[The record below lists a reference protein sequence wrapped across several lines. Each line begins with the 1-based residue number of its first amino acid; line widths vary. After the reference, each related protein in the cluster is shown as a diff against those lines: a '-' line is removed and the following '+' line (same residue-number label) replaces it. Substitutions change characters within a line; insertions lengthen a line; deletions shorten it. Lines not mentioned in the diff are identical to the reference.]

1 MKSILILFLSILSI
15 HANPDLF
22 RESFA
27 DPATRSAAIATLT
40 PGTRDHFFFTA
51 LDHQLG
57 GRSKEY
63 ANTIAAWKTAT
74 ETEKN
79 PISSEGMETLEAR
92 RVLTDYDRD
101 SKAALKEMIGEMDLE
116 FDDTRPDSAAEEK
129 ALPTSLDAKLITAD
143 AFRKKASL
151 DMPLTPH
158 QLYSQEILYAEL
170 DKLETFSE
178 DRILWF
184 IKSFKLTQHPKY
196 VALLEKGMSL
206 QRPIAV
212 VDTNFEPLTLAQ
224 MNELMKAVPATLASP
239 HFNASYIEK
248 LKPTSPKDLERDL
261 KAHAAFLAAC
271 RDFITKLPTSRND
284 MKAHVLY
291 HHLRL
296 QEKLGNYPKQDFL
309 AYLSLPRRDHSMIR
323 PAKKSEDFLINSSD
337 LNKVTQC
344 PTASND
350 NALIES
356 YLSHFLALSDT
367 LDKDFV
373 PLIQEKYLAIVHA
386 RARILAGANPE
397 LYALRLAPDEYKDL
411 RKEVRIGFAPTVSQL
426 YSSTD
431 EVSLP
436 LDLKNTPT
444 LLIRIYALD
453 GKSSS
458 GQNGATVDLDGLV
471 PHHTRSLSFSEAPAV
486 LHRENIALP
495 ELSGGGN
502 WIVEFVADRISARA
516 LVRKGNITPYIT
528 RTAAGQVVQLF
539 DESAQPV
546 ADFSID
552 LGSETIVSKDGFV
565 TVPDSANQPRT
576 AGTVTAGKLSCE
588 IRFGSR
594 TNDFKLET
602 LFLLDR
608 EQLLANQN
616 TILNLRNRLTNH
628 GQPLPLDKVKNATLV
643 LKAKLLGGVV
653 TERVIADPLALAET
667 NAIPF
672 LVPADLL
679 SLTITVSGTVTSETS
694 GELETLIQSETYHL
708 NHSLLTARIGTVF
721 FSPTADGHRLELRGR
736 NGEPLPNRPVSM
748 SLVHNQ
754 YSAPIIVRLRT
765 DDAGR
770 IALGKLEGIEKFTAS
785 SSSIVDTSFS
795 PPTRKVEI
803 PKTYIIPADQN
814 LRIPLTQD
822 KIRTL
827 IRLPDNTP
835 IPYEVT
841 ADAHL
846 SVTLAPGSYR
856 LTQGDSKTNITV
868 FPANSV
874 RGKLLVTANE
884 IVPITNPATPT
895 VASAKAVAEILT
907 IRIADVSPETR
918 VTVIAKR
925 YEVPGWISGLAT
937 YPFDPDSTPLIT
949 RAIRPSSYLTDRHLS
964 DEMRYIIDRRAAKIF
979 PGSMLPRPG
988 QQLYR
993 WTPEDLDQEDQTSRN
1008 ETDGKESSSM
1018 GSGGG
1023 VGSISKMFGLTSGT
1037 TSNHPTT
1044 LDFLSF
1050 PAAVEFSLTPD
1061 AKGNIEIPLARMQG
1075 AQFVEIIAADTRA
1088 ADTVFLPLPASET
1101 TLRDRRLARPLPADS
1116 HHVATRSA
1124 AALAPGAEV
1133 EIRNLLD
1140 ADWRAFTTLAE
1151 AHQFLLGTTG
1161 SDELREFS
1169 FLTKWPTLNE
1179 KEKLDLLAKHH
1190 CHELHLFLARKDTA
1204 FFDKHV
1210 KPFLTAKLEP
1220 KFIDD
1225 YLLSRDLKKYLRP
1238 FAFSRLNAAEKA
1250 LLAQALPASQ
1260 KAIVRELDLRWQ
1272 LEAPSPDAET
1282 VLFSQTLKGSD
1293 LSDTD
1298 SLGLASNTT
1307 EMNRLL
1313 YQAEGYFNLGKYDA
1327 AKTNYENILRIDPY
1341 NKSAR
1346 RGIEKI
1352 AATKSEY
1359 YRAAYDHTR
1368 AELLQEVDKAWELSA
1383 GADFSSPVDGVSIQ
1397 GISGLPTAGLRSG
1410 DYAVTRNSIDAILNN
1425 PNRNNMVSDGNAHL
1439 TSKLRNIIIP
1449 RIDFEDTTV
1458 EQAIDF
1464 LRLRAAELDVIELDP
1479 NKKGMNLVIR
1489 GGANAGSTRIDQLS
1503 LKNVPMEV
1511 ALKYICDKAK
1521 LRYSVDDFAVTLL
1534 PITEQGDDMA
1544 TRTFQVPPDFVAL
1557 LSNSEN
1563 SDTGDDPFAAAAGSS
1578 GKSALTS
1585 RPPIKE
1591 LLKLSGINFPEG
1603 SAVTLGANGKLLVT
1617 APPSELDKVEQL
1629 TDMYVN
1635 SGLPDASD
1643 SDPFAAAGGGPSG
1656 AELPPLARLFPNRTR
1671 LWLEANYYH
1680 NTDSADE
1687 ELIPLNR
1694 FWLEL
1699 ASWNGK
1705 GPFTSPHFNAC
1716 TESANEALMC
1726 LALLDLPFTAEKP
1739 EVAVDGSTL
1748 KVKAVAPMLLFYKD
1762 TRETDKIAPE
1772 SPLLVRQ
1779 SYHPLSEPFLTVN
1792 GKRVE
1797 NTHTGDFRTG
1807 TAYGVSLVIT
1817 NPTGIERRIE
1827 TLAQIPAGSIPL
1839 ATTVSESGSD
1849 DTIHVLPPLEDSDP
1863 IGDDAPA
1870 TLSTSHNL
1878 EPYGVIRLQLAF
1890 YFPAAGDYTAY
1901 PLHVSENGI
1910 VLAHA
1915 QPRTLR
1921 VSAEPAPEDSAS
1933 WEVLARD
1940 GTSEAVLNRLST
1952 ENLET
1957 IDLDHILWRLRD
1969 KDFFL
1974 KATTILRERLWMD
1987 ENVFTYALL
1996 HNDPASLSELF
2007 ETSDMSESLGSW
2019 FTSGL
2024 VTITPA
2030 IHGDWQTQEFDPLV
2044 NARAHP
2050 FGENPY
2056 LTHTAASE
2064 HYKAFLD
2071 TLAWKPAL
2079 SAEDELTLTLFLF
2092 LQDRVGEALNRFAKI
2107 DPAAL
2112 PDRLQYD
2119 YLRAVALFHQ
2129 EKPAEAKAIAQ
2140 PYSAKLPPGLWKG
2153 RYDAVIAQADEI
2165 ASPIAAVPAEEKNT
2179 LPRLEILAD
2188 NKDPGMIMLKHAN
2201 LTESEIRLYH
2211 IDLEILFSKDP
2222 FLKGGVES
2230 SLPPIAPNLT
2240 AKVPFE
2246 KNSESTAY
2254 PLPEEFRKGNILI
2267 AAESGN
2273 AKQLKI
2279 LDSQAVEIRTNPA
2292 DRTVQII
2299 DPATSKPL
2307 TKTYIKV
2314 YAESTDGSVEF
2325 HKDGYTD
2332 LRGKFDY
2339 LSHTATDPSAIR
2351 RLAILVSHPEKG
2363 SLTRIINR

>member
-1 MKSILILFLSILSI
+1 MKNLVVFFLSILSL

-22 RESFA
+22 RENFA
-27 DPATRSAAIATLT
+27 DPATRPAAIATLT
-40 PGTRDHFFFTA
+40 PGTRDHFFYTA
-51 LDHQLG
+51 LDHQLR

-63 ANTIAAWKTAT
+63 ANTIAAWKAAA
-74 ETEKN
+74 EAEEN
-79 PISSEGMETLEAR
+79 PVSSEGVETLETR

-101 SKAALKEMIGEMDLE
+101 PKSALAEMIREMDLE

-143 AFRKKASL
+143 AFRKAAELEK
-151 DMPLTPH
+151 PRTPYE
-158 QLYSQEILYAEL
+158 LYSQETLYKEL

-178 DRILWF
+178 DQIHWF
-184 IKSFKLTQHPKY
+184 IQSFKLTHHPKY
-196 VALLEKGMSL
+196 VTLLAKGMSL
-206 QRPIAV
+206 KHPISVAGT
-212 VDTNFEPLTLAQ
+212 DFNPLSLTQ
-224 MNELMKAVPATLASP
+224 MNELLKAVPATLASP
-239 HFNASYIEK
+239 QFNASYIEK
-248 LKPTSPKDLERDL
+248 LKPTTPKDLERDL
-261 KAHAAFLAAC
+261 KVHAAFLNTC
-271 RDFITKLPTSRND
+271 RDFIAKLPHSRND

-296 QEKLGNYPKQDFL
+296 QEKLGNYPKQDFI
-309 AYLSLPRRDHSMIR
+309 AYLSLPRREHFMIL
-323 PAKKSEDFLINSSD
+323 PAKKSEDFLIHSND
-337 LNKVTQC
+337 LNEVTQC
-344 PTASND
+344 PTVSND

-373 PLIQEKYLAIVHA
+373 TLIQEKFLARLHA
-386 RARILAGANPE
+386 RARILAGADPE
-397 LYALRLAPDEYKDL
+397 IFASRLSQDEYKTL
-411 RKEVRIGFAPTVSQL
+411 REEVRIGFAPTAPQL
-426 YSSTD
+426 FSSTD

-444 LLIRIYALD
+444 LLIRIYAID

-471 PHHTRSLSFSEAPAV
+471 PHHTRSLTFPQAPAV

-495 ELSGGGN
+495 ELSGAGT

-546 ADFSID
+546 TDFSIN
-552 LGSETIVSKDGFV
+552 LGEETLVSKDGIV

-576 AGTVTAGKLSCE
+576 AGTVTAGKLCSD
-588 IRFGSR
+588 ILLGSR
-594 TNDFKLET
+594 SNDLVLET
-602 LFLLDR
+602 EFLLDR

-616 TILNLRNRLTNH
+616 TTLHLRNRLTNH
-628 GQPLPLDKVKNATLV
+628 GQPLLLDKVKNATLV
-643 LKAKLLGGVV
+643 LKAKLLGNVV
-653 TERVIADPLALAET
+653 TERVIADPLVLAET

-679 SLTITVSGTVTSETS
+679 SLTITLSGTVTSETS
-694 GELETLIQSETYHL
+694 GELETLTQSETYNL
-708 NHSLLTARIGTVF
+708 NRSLLTARIGTAY
-721 FSPTADGHRLELRGR
+721 FSPTEDGHRLELRGR
-736 NGEPLPNRPVSM
+736 NGEPLPNRPVS
-748 SLVHNQ
+748 LRLKHKQ
-754 YSAPIIVRLRT
+754 YSAPIVVRLRT

-770 IALGKLEGIEKFTAS
+770 IALGKLDGIEKFTAS
-785 SSSIVDTSFS
+785 SSTIVDTSFS
-795 PPTRKVEI
+795 PPSRKLEI
-803 PKTYIIPADQN
+803 PETYIIPADQN

-822 KIRTL
+822 KMRTL

-835 IPYEVT
+835 MPYEIT

-846 SVTLAPGSYR
+846 STTLAPGSYR
-856 LTQGDSKTNITV
+856 LTQGDVKTNITV
-868 FPANSV
+868 FPSNST

-884 IVPITNPATPT
+884 IVPIMNPATPT
-895 VASAKAVAEILT
+895 VAGTTLNKETLT
-907 IRIADVSPETR
+907 IRIADASPETR

-925 YEVPGWISGLAT
+925 YEVPGWIPGLAAF
-937 YPFDPDSTPLIT
+937 PFEPDSTPLIT

-964 DEMRYIIDRRAAKIF
+964 DEMRYIIDRRSAKNF
-979 PGSMLPRPG
+979 PSSMLPRPG
-988 QQLYR
+988 QLLYR
-993 WTPEDLDQEDQTSRN
+993 WTPKDLDQEELTVRY
-1008 ETDGKESSSM
+1008 ETTGDESPSMDGGRGRISVSKQRERDSSSA
-1018 GSGGG
+1018 SG
-1023 VGSISKMFGLTSGT
+1023 
-1037 TSNHPTT
+1037 HPTT

-1075 AQFVEIIAADTRA
+1075 AQFVEIIAVDTTA
-1088 ADTVFLPLPASET
+1088 ADTIFLPLPSTET
-1101 TLRDRRLARPLPADS
+1101 PLRDRRLARPLPAES
-1116 HHVATRSA
+1116 HHIATRSA

-1140 ADWRAFTTLAE
+1140 ADWRAFTTLTE

-1169 FLTKWPTLNE
+1169 FLTKWPTLDEN
-1179 KEKLDLLAKHH
+1179 KKLALLADYH

-1210 KPFLTAKLEP
+1210 KPFLAAKPEP

-1225 YLLSRDLKKYLRP
+1225 YLLARDLKKYLRP
-1238 FAFSRLNAAEKA
+1238 YAFSRLNAAEKA

-1260 KAIVRELDLRWQ
+1260 KAIVHELNLRWQ
-1272 LEAPSPDAET
+1272 LEAPAPDAET

-1298 SLGLASNTT
+1298 SLGLAHNTT
-1307 EMNRLL
+1307 EINRLI

-1327 AKTNYENILRIDPY
+1327 AKTSYENILRIDPY
-1341 NKSAR
+1341 NKTAR
-1346 RGIEKI
+1346 RGMEKI
-1352 AATKSEY
+1352 AASKSDY
-1359 YRAAYDHTR
+1359 YRAAYDNTR
-1368 AELLQEVDKAWELSA
+1368 AELLREVDKAWELSVPPTDA
-1383 GADFSSPVDGVSIQ
+1383 ASDGVSHI
-1397 GISGLPTAGLRSG
+1397 T
-1410 DYAVTRNSIDAILNN
+1410 Y
-1425 PNRNNMVSDGNAHL
+1425 
-1439 TSKLRNIIIP
+1439 KLRNIIIP
-1449 RIDFEDTTV
+1449 RIDFEDTSI
-1458 EQAIDF
+1458 EEAIDF
-1464 LRLRAAELDVIELDP
+1464 LRLRAAELDSTELDP
-1479 NKKGMNLVIR
+1479 NKKGMNIVVR
-1489 GGANAGSTRIDQLS
+1489 GGGDLGSIRLDQLQ
-1503 LKNVPMEV
+1503 LKNVPMNV

-1521 LRYSVDDFAVTLL
+1521 LRYRVDDFAVTLV
-1534 PITEQGDDMA
+1534 PITETGDDLF
-1544 TRTFQVPPDFVAL
+1544 TRTFQVPPDFAAV
-1557 LSNSEN
+1557 LSASEN
-1563 SDTGDDPFAAAAGSS
+1563 SDTGQEDPFAAAGGSS
-1578 GKSALTS
+1578 GKNALTS
-1585 RPPIKE
+1585 RPPITE
-1591 LLKLSGINFPEG
+1591 LLKQNGINLPQG
-1603 SAVTLGANGKLLVT
+1603 ASATLGSNGQLLVT
-1617 APPSELDKVEQL
+1617 APASELDKVEQL
-1629 TDMYVN
+1629 TGMYLN
-1635 SGLPDASD
+1635 SGPSSAGGSD
-1643 SDPFAAAGGGPSG
+1643 SFGLAGGVIDGFASAPRTS
-1656 AELPPLARLFPNRTR
+1656 LFPNRTR

-1680 NTDSADE
+1680 NSESTDE

-1716 TESANEALMC
+1716 TKSTNEALMC
-1726 LALLDLPFTAEKP
+1726 LAMLDLPFTAEKP

-1762 TRETDKIAPE
+1762 TRETNKIAPE

-1797 NTHTGDFRTG
+1797 NTHSGDFRTG

-1817 NPTGIERRIE
+1817 NPTGIELRIE

-1839 ATTVSESGSD
+1839 ATIVTENASD
-1849 DTIHVLPPLEDSDP
+1849 NILPALLPLEDIDP
-1863 IGDDAPA
+1863 TGDDAPA

-1921 VSAEPAPEDSAS
+1921 VSAAPAPEDSAS

-1940 GTSEAVLNRLST
+1940 GTPEAVLNRLST
-1952 ENLET
+1952 ENLAT
-1957 IDLDHILWRLRD
+1957 IDLDHILWRLSD

-1974 KATTILRERLWMD
+1974 KATTILRDRLWMD
-1987 ENVFTYALL
+1987 ENVFTYAML

-2007 ETSDMSESLGSW
+2007 ETTDMSESLGSW

-2030 IHGDWQTQEFDPLV
+2030 IHGDWQAQEFDPLV

-2050 FGENPY
+2050 FGENPH
-2056 LTHTAASE
+2056 LTHTAARE
-2064 HYKAFLD
+2064 HYQAFLD

-2079 SAEDELTLTLFLF
+2079 SAEDELTFTLFLF

-2107 DPAAL
+2107 DPTAL
-2112 PDRLQYD
+2112 PNRLQYD
-2119 YLRAVALFHQ
+2119 YLHTVALFHQ

-2140 PYSAKLPPGLWKG
+2140 PYSAKLPPGLWKD

-2165 ASPIAAVPAEEKNT
+2165 ARPIAAVPADEKSTSPT
-2179 LPRLEILAD
+2179 LAIFAD
-2188 NKDPGMIMLKHAN
+2188 NKDPGKIMLKHAN
-2201 LTESEIRLYH
+2201 LTETEIRLYH

-2222 FLKGGVES
+2222 FLKGGGES
-2230 SLPPIAPNLT
+2230 SLPPIAPNFV

-2246 KNSESTAY
+2246 KTSEETAY
-2254 PLPEEFRKGNILI
+2254 SLPEEFRKGNILV

-2279 LDSQAVEIRTNPA
+2279 LDSQAIEIRTNPA

-2299 DPATSKPL
+2299 DPATGKSLP
-2307 TKTYIKV
+2307 KTYIKV
-2314 YAESTDGSVEF
+2314 YAETIDGNVEF

-2339 LSHTATDPSAIR
+2339 LSHTATDPSTIR
-2351 RLAILVSHPEKG
+2351 RLAILVTHPEKG
-2363 SLTRIINR
+2363 SLTRIVNR

>member
-1 MKSILILFLSILSI
+1 MKSTLVFFLSILSL

-22 RESFA
+22 RENFA
-27 DPATRSAAIATLT
+27 DPATRTAAISTLT

-51 LDHQLG
+51 LDHQLR
-57 GRSKEY
+57 GRSEEY
-63 ANTIAAWKTAT
+63 ANTIAAWKAAAAT
-74 ETEKN
+74 KN
-79 PISSEGMETLEAR
+79 PVSTEGMNTLEAR

-101 SKAALKEMIGEMDLE
+101 PQKALSEMIREMDLE
-116 FDDTRPDSAAEEK
+116 FDDTRPDSTAEEM
-129 ALPTSLDAKLITAD
+129 ALPTSLDADLITGQ
-143 AFRKKASL
+143 AFRKKAEQAEPRS
-151 DMPLTPH
+151 PYE
-158 QLYSQEILYAEL
+158 LYSQEMLYKEL
-170 DKLETFSE
+170 DGLDSFSDE
-178 DRILWF
+178 KIRWF
-184 IKSFKLTQHPKY
+184 INAFKHTHHPKY
-196 VALLEKGMSL
+196 VTLLAKGMSL
-206 QRPIAV
+206 QQPIPVA
-212 VDTNFEPLTLAQ
+212 DTDFKPLTLAQ
-224 MNELMKAVPATLASP
+224 MNELLKAVPATLRSP

-261 KAHAAFLAAC
+261 KVHAAFLNTC
-271 RDFITKLPTSRND
+271 REFTSKLPSSRND

-309 AYLSLPRRDHSMIR
+309 AYLALPRADHALIR
-323 PAKKSEDFLINSSD
+323 PAKKTDNHLIHSSD
-337 LNKVTQC
+337 LNNITQC
-344 PTASND
+344 LTVSND
-350 NALIES
+350 NELIES
-356 YLSHFLALSDT
+356 YLSHFLSLSDT

-373 PLIQEKYLAIVHA
+373 LLIQEKYLSTLHA
-386 RARILAGANPE
+386 RSRILAGADPE
-397 LYALRLAPDEYKDL
+397 LHASRLSPAEYKALRE
-411 RKEVRIGFAPTVSQL
+411 EVRIGFTPTAQQL
-426 YSSTD
+426 FSSKD

-436 LDLKNTPT
+436 LDLKNTPN

-453 GKSSS
+453 EKFSSEHH
-458 GQNGATVDLDGLV
+458 GATVDLDGLV
-471 PHHTRSLSFSEAPAV
+471 PHHSRSLSFSQAPAV

-495 ELSGGGN
+495 ELSGAGN
-502 WIVEFVADRISARA
+502 WIVEFVSDRISARA
-516 LVRKGNITPYIT
+516 LVRKGNITPYIS
-528 RTAAGQVVQLF
+528 RTATGQMVQLF

-546 ADFSID
+546 KDFSIH
-552 LGSETIVSKDGFV
+552 LGEETFVSKDGMV
-565 TVPDSANQPRT
+565 TVPDSVNQPRT
-576 AGTVTAGKLSCE
+576 NGTVTAGKLSCD
-588 IRFGSR
+588 IRLGSR
-594 TNDFKLET
+594 TNDLALATE
-602 LFLLDR
+602 FLLDR
-608 EQLLANQN
+608 EQLLANQ
-616 TILNLRNRLTNH
+616 TTTLHLRNRLTNH
-628 GQPLPLDKVKNATLV
+628 GQPLPLDRVKNATLV
-643 LKAKLLGGVV
+643 LNAKLLGNVV
-653 TERVIADPLALAET
+653 TERVIADPLALGET

-679 SLTITVSGTVTSETS
+679 SLTITLSGAVTSETS
-694 GELETLIQSETYHL
+694 GESITLTQSETYNL
-708 NHSLLTARIGTVF
+708 NHSLLTTRIATVF
-721 FSPTADGHRLELRGR
+721 FSYTTDGHQLELRGR
-736 NGEPLPNRPVSM
+736 NGEPLPNRPVSL
-748 SLVHNQ
+748 SFTHKHF
-754 YSAPIIVRLRT
+754 SSPIVVRLRT

-770 IALGKLEGIEKFTAS
+770 IALGKLDGIETFTAS
-785 SSSIVDTSFS
+785 SSSIVDTTFS
-795 PPTRKVEI
+795 PPNRKLEVPE
-803 PKTYIIPADQN
+803 TYIIPADQN

-822 KIRTL
+822 KMRTL

-846 SVTLAPGSYR
+846 SVALAPGSYR
-856 LTQGDSKTNITV
+856 LSQGESKTNITV
-868 FPANSV
+868 FPSDSV
-874 RGKLLVTANE
+874 RGNLLVTANE
-884 IVPITNPATPT
+884 IVPIVNPATPT
-895 VASAKAVAEILT
+895 VAETTMKQENLR
-907 IRIADVSPETR
+907 IRIANASPETR

-925 YEVPGWISGLAT
+925 YEVPGWIPGSAA
-937 YPFDPDSTPLIT
+937 YPFEPDSSPLIT
-949 RAIRPSSYLTDRHLS
+949 RPIRPSSYLTDRHLS

-988 QQLYR
+988 QLLYP
-993 WTPEDLDQEDQTSRN
+993 WTPEELDQADQN
-1008 ETDGKESSSM
+1008 ERYGTEGDENSSM
-1018 GSGGG
+1018 STGGG
-1023 VGSISKMFGLTSGT
+1023 GGSVSKMRLRKNSTARSHT
-1037 TSNHPTT
+1037 TT

-1075 AQFVEIIAADTRA
+1075 AQFVEIIAADTVA
-1088 ADTVFLPLPASET
+1088 ADTVFFPLPSIDT
-1101 TLRDRRLARPLPADS
+1101 PLRDRRLARPLPAES
-1116 HHVATRSA
+1116 HHIATRSA

-1169 FLTKWPTLNE
+1169 FLTKWPTLDE
-1179 KEKLDLLAKHH
+1179 KQKLALLSDHH
-1190 CHELHLFLARKDTA
+1190 CHELHLFLARKDKP
-1204 FFDKHV
+1204 FFEKHV
-1210 KPFLTAKLEP
+1210 KPFLTAKTEP

-1225 YLLSRDLKKYLRP
+1225 YLLTRDLKKYLRP
-1238 FAFSRLNAAEKA
+1238 YAFSRLNAAEKA

-1260 KAIVRELDLRWQ
+1260 KAIVNELNLRWQ

-1298 SLGLASNTT
+1298 SLGLASNTNGT
-1307 EMNRLL
+1307 DRLL
-1313 YQAEGYFNLGKYDA
+1313 YQAAGYFDLGKYDA
-1327 AKTNYENILRIDPY
+1327 AKTTYENILRVDPY
-1341 NKSAR
+1341 NQAAR

-1352 AATKSEY
+1352 AATKSDY
-1359 YRAAYDHTR
+1359 YRAAYDNTR
-1368 AELLQEVDKAWELSA
+1368 AELLSQVDKAWDLSV
-1383 GADFSSPVDGVSIQ
+1383 GSDFSNPVDGSS
-1397 GISGLPTAGLRSG
+1397 ISGLPTAGLRSG

-1425 PNRNNMVSDGNAHL
+1425 PNRSAMPSDGNAEL
-1439 TSKLRNIIIP
+1439 TNKLRNIIIP
-1449 RIDFEDTTV
+1449 RIDFENTTV
-1458 EQAIDF
+1458 EEAIAF
-1464 LRLRAAELDVIELDP
+1464 LRLRAAELDSAEPDP
-1479 NKKGMNLVIR
+1479 LKKGMNFVVRR
-1489 GGANAGSTRIDQLS
+1489 GADVGSTRIDELS
-1503 LKNVPMEV
+1503 LKNVPMGV

-1521 LRYSVDDFAVTLL
+1521 LRYSVDDFAVTLSPL
-1534 PITEQGDDMA
+1534 TETGDDLY
-1544 TRTFQVPPDFVAL
+1544 TRTFQVPPDFVAT
-1557 LSNSEN
+1557 LSDSQKSE
-1563 SDTGDDPFAAAAGSS
+1563 DDPFAAAGSS
-1578 GKSALTS
+1578 GNTAGLKS
-1585 RPPIKE
+1585 RPAIAE
-1591 LLKLSGINFPEG
+1591 LLKQNGINLPAG
-1603 SAVTLGANGKLLVT
+1603 ASATLGRNGQLLVT
-1617 APPSELDKVEQL
+1617 APASELDKVEQL
-1629 TDMYVN
+1629 TEVYLSEAPSNVGN
-1635 SGLPDASD
+1635 A
-1643 SDPFAAAGGGPSG
+1643 DPFAAGGGIG
-1656 AELPPLARLFPNRTR
+1656 GLAPAPRLFPNATR

-1680 NTDSADE
+1680 HPDSITDE

-1699 ASWNGK
+1699 AAWDGK

-1716 TESANEALMC
+1716 TDSANDALMC
-1726 LALLDLPFTAEKP
+1726 LAMLDLPFTAEKP

-1792 GKRVE
+1792 GKLVE

-1839 ATTVSESGSD
+1839 ATAVSETSSELEG
-1849 DTIHVLPPLEDSDP
+1849 ILPALPPLDDSDP

-1878 EPYGVIRLQLAF
+1878 QPYGVIRLQLAF

-1901 PLHVSENGI
+1901 PLHVSENGT

-1915 QPRTLR
+1915 KPRTLR

-1933 WEVLARD
+1933 WKVLARD
-1940 GTSEAVLNRLST
+1940 GTPEAVLNRLTT
-1952 ENLET
+1952 ENLAT
-1957 IDLDHILWRLRD
+1957 IDLDQMLWRLKD

-1974 KATTILRERLWMD
+1974 KTTKILRERLWMD
-1987 ENVFTYALL
+1987 ENVFTYAML

-2007 ETSDMSESLGSW
+2007 ESTDMAENLGSW

-2024 VTITPA
+2024 ITITPA
-2030 IHGDWQTQEFDPLV
+2030 IHGEWQTQEFDPLV

-2056 LTHTAASE
+2056 LTHSAASD
-2064 HYKAFLD
+2064 HYQAFLD
-2071 TLAWKPAL
+2071 TLGWKPAL
-2079 SAEDELTLTLFLF
+2079 SAQDELTFTLFLF
-2092 LQDRVGEALNRFAKI
+2092 LQDRVDEALHRFAKI

-2119 YLRAVALFHQ
+2119 YLHAVALFHQ
-2129 EKPAEAKAIAQ
+2129 EKPDEAKTIAQ
-2140 PYSAKLPPGLWKG
+2140 PYSAKLPPGLWKD

-2165 ASPIAAVPAEEKNT
+2165 ARPIAAVTTDEKSTAPT
-2179 LPRLEILAD
+2179 LAIFSD
-2188 NKDPGMIMLKHAN
+2188 SKDTGKIMLKHTN
-2201 LTESEIRLYH
+2201 LTEAEIRLYH

-2222 FLKGGVES
+2222 FLKGDGES
-2230 SLPPIAPNLT
+2230 SLPPIAPNLVV
-2240 AKVPFE
+2240 KVPIE
-2246 KNSESTAY
+2246 KASEETAY
-2254 PLPEEFRKGNILI
+2254 SLPEEFRKGNILV
-2267 AAESGN
+2267 AAESGS

-2279 LDSQAVEIRTNPA
+2279 LDSQAIEIRTNPA

-2299 DPATSKPL
+2299 DPASGKSLP
-2307 TKTYIKV
+2307 KTYIKV
-2314 YAESTDGSVEF
+2314 YAETTEGTVEF

-2339 LSHTATDPSAIR
+2339 LSHTATDSSTIR